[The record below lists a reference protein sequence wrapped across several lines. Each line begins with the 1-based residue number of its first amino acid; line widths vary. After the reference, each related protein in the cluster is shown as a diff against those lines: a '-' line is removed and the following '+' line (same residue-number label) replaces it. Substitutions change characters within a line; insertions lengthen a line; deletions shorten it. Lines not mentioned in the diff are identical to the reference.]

1 VNRLLPRTLVGQM
14 ILILL
19 GGLVISHLVVGW
31 IYSADR
37 QQAVRAISGYAATQR
52 IANLARLIDEAPEEW
67 RGRIVA
73 AANDTTLRV
82 TLSAQPPANS
92 EGEADTQVQSDLAE
106 QLPEALAARLRV
118 VAAGAQSM
126 PFGGFARPGMMM
138 GGGMMGQPM
147 HRPTLW
153 RSLAASFQLTDGQYL
168 SFTAILPASA
178 PATSWQFLVAL
189 IAMSVVV
196 VLSSI
201 WAVRRVTAPL
211 GTVIRAAERLGRDV
225 NAPPIVEAGSREMRQ
240 AAHAFNDMQARLQ
253 RLLENRTRMLA
264 ALSHDLRTPLTLL
277 RLRVEGQAEG
287 DERERM
293 LGNIGELDAMIDA
306 TLQFARD
313 EAKSEP
319 WRRTDVTALLA
330 AIVDDMADA
339 GLNVS
344 MEPAVSEVLECQPGG
359 LRRVLGNLLDNALKY
374 GHSAHAALHAT
385 LSGIEITID
394 DGGPGIPDAELQR
407 VFEPFYRLEQSR
419 NRDTGG
425 TGLGLA
431 IAQSIAQ
438 AHGGQITLANRPEGG
453 LRATLT
459 LPR

>member
-1 VNRLLPRTLVGQM
+1 MNRLLPRTLVGQM

-19 GGLVISHLVVGW
+19 GGLVASHLVVGW
-31 IYSADR
+31 LYSTDR

-67 RGRIVA
+67 RGRIIA
-73 AANDTTLRV
+73 AASDPTLRV
-82 TLSAQPPANS
+82 TLSSQPPP
-92 EGEADTQVQSDLAE
+92 ERPGDVDVQVLNDLAE
-106 QLPEALAARLRV
+106 QLPEALASRLRV
-118 VAAGAQSM
+118 VVARAQAM
-126 PFGGFARPGMMM
+126 PFGGFAHQRMMM
-138 GGGMMGQPM
+138 HGNEMMHHPK
-147 HRPTLW
+147 LW

-168 SFTAILPASA
+168 TFTAILPEST
-178 PATSWQFLVAL
+178 PAISWQFLLAL
-189 IAMSVVV
+189 LAMSALVVV
-196 VLSSI
+196 SSI

-225 NAPPIVEAGSREMRQ
+225 NAPPIVEAGSAEMRR
-240 AAHAFNDMQARLQ
+240 AAQAFNDMQGKLQ

-277 RLRVEGQAEG
+277 RLRVEALGGGE
-287 DERERM
+287 ERERM
-293 LGNIGELDAMIDA
+293 LGNIAELDTMIDA

-313 EAKSEP
+313 EAKAEP
-319 WRRTDVTALLA
+319 WRRTDITALLA
-330 AIVDDMADA
+330 AIVDDMQDA
-339 GLNVS
+339 GLAVK
-344 MEPAVSEVLECQPGG
+344 MAPAASEVLECQPGG

-374 GHSAHAALHAT
+374 GHAAHAALCAT
-385 LSGIEITID
+385 PGGIEITID
-394 DGGPGIPDAELQR
+394 DDGPGIPEAELQR

-419 NRDTGG
+419 SRDTGG
-425 TGLGLA
+425 SGLGLA

-453 LRATLT
+453 LRATLR